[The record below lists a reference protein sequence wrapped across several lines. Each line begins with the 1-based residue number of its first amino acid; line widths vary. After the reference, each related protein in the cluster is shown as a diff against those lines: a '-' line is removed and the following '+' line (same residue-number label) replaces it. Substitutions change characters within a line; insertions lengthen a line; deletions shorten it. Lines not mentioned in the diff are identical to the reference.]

1 MVGAPTTLQSPS
13 AASQKCP
20 RSRLASIAFP
30 VRRNAAAAA
39 EPPQKQA
46 RVSIDSQVELYT
58 QNLDGPSLLKW
69 LDIIA
74 LGLETKSCT
83 AASRAA
89 SSTSGAERSVHVPA
103 IRNAAKLHFS
113 AEFVGKHPRIV
124 RQCRAVCKRRGS
136 QWKEESADVA
146 GVVKITNLR
155 SFQDFLKQMRRL
167 RSVAGV
173 STSYLPK
180 EPAASQA
187 AKSLG
192 AGRKSLWPLRRA

>member
-124 RQCRAVCKRRGS
+124 RQCRAVCKRSKSKWTEVEFAG
-136 QWKEESADVA
+136 A
-146 GVVKITNLR
+146 GVHAISNLR
-155 SFQDFLKQMRRL
+155 SFQEFLKQMRRS
-167 RSVAGV
+167 RTVAGV
-173 STSYLPK
+173 GASYLK
-180 EPAASQA
+180 PAASQVS
-187 AKSLG
+187 KTLDG
-192 AGRKSLWPLRRA
+192 ARRKSLWRLRRA

>member
-1 MVGAPTTLQSPS
+1 M
-13 AASQKCP
+13 
-20 RSRLASIAFP
+20 
-30 VRRNAAAAA
+30 
-39 EPPQKQA
+39 
-46 RVSIDSQVELYT
+46 SIDSQVELYT

-124 RQCRAVCKRRGS
+124 RQCRAVCKRSKSKWTEVEFAG
-136 QWKEESADVA
+136 A
-146 GVVKITNLR
+146 GVHAISNLR
-155 SFQDFLKQMRRL
+155 SFQEFLKQMRRS
-167 RSVAGV
+167 RTVAGV
-173 STSYLPK
+173 GASYLK
-180 EPAASQA
+180 PAASQVS
-187 AKSLG
+187 KTLDG
-192 AGRKSLWPLRRA
+192 ARRKSLWRLRRA